1 LVPPHAIYWPIMLK
15 ALEIELPKSFLV
27 HGWWLS
33 SGAKMS
39 KSQGE
44 AVNPLDLIDQF
55 GADAFR
61 YFVTREMN
69 VGQDSEF
76 SLELFMNR
84 YNADLANDLGNLVSR
99 LLNMGGR
106 YLSEGIPAQTVRE
119 APELAL
125 REQWQATAAEIE
137 SLFEGF
143 QFHRALERVFGFISG
158 INKYAETRA
167 PWQLAKSDS
176 AEDRARLETSLA
188 SMAEGLRLAAVAL
201 TPIMPEI
208 SARILALVGAQPVTR
223 WQGQFEWGDTLVG
236 KQLGEKTILFP
247 RPEKKSV

>member
-1 LVPPHAIYWPIMLK
+1 MLGRT
-15 ALEIELPKSFLV
+15 ANFRWNYFESPQCGL
-27 HGWWLS
+27 
-33 SGAKMS
+33 
-39 KSQGE
+39 GE
-44 AVNPLDLIDQF
+44 
-55 GADAFR
+55 R
-61 YFVTREMN
+61 
-69 VGQDSEF
+69 
-76 SLELFMNR
+76 
-84 YNADLANDLGNLVSR
+84 LGNLVSR

-125 REQWQATAAEIE
+125 HEQWQATAAEIE

-143 QFHRALERVFGFISG
+143 QFHRALERIFGFISG

-201 TPIMPEI
+201 TPIMPVFRPNF
-208 SARILALVGAQPVTR
+208 SARRRSACHAGRGNLSGGIHWSASNWVKRRSL
-223 WQGQFEWGDTLVG
+223 
-236 KQLGEKTILFP
+236 P
-247 RPEKKSV
+247 RPEKKSG

>member
-1 LVPPHAIYWPIMLK
+1 M
-15 ALEIELPKSFLV
+15 
-27 HGWWLS
+27 S
-33 SGAKMS
+33 SGRPP
-39 KSQGE
+39 QRR
-44 AVNPLDLIDQF
+44 F
-55 GADAFR
+55 
-61 YFVTREMN
+61 
-69 VGQDSEF
+69 
-76 SLELFMNR
+76 
-84 YNADLANDLGNLVSR
+84 
-99 LLNMGGR
+99 
-106 YLSEGIPAQTVRE
+106 
-119 APELAL
+119 
-125 REQWQATAAEIE
+125 E